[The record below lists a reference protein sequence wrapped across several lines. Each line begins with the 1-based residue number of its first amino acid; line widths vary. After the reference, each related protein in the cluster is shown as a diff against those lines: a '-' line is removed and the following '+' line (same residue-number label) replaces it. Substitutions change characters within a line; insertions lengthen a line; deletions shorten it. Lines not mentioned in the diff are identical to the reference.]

1 MLSKLNTAKVL
12 NQVSKIP
19 NQTKLA
25 RLMLYTGRQCQW
37 QSGNQVGG
45 CVPGTMQLIEMGCGA
60 MMVIMM
66 VMVVMVVLLAMVMVF
81 FLVHWTRLK
90 LGAVPK
96 C

>member
-1 MLSKLNTAKVL
+1 
-12 NQVSKIP
+12 
-19 NQTKLA
+19 
-25 RLMLYTGRQCQW
+25 
-37 QSGNQVGG
+37 
-45 CVPGTMQLIEMGCGA
+45 MQLIEMGCGA